1 MPQQAPVT
9 RDAAQAFYEDFSLAV
24 GVRDWLV
31 PNPRHEQLKRL
42 IDGVLAGRRGLRV
55 LDVGCG
61 AGVMTHHLR
70 RYGYVIGI
78 DFSGPAIAAAR
89 RFTATRVGPRATFIP
104 GSLDV
109 LAAAA
114 RFDVI
119 TLFDVLEHIQ
129 EGDRPTFLSSL
140 RERLVEGGLLF
151 ASTPHPA
158 STRRRRER
166 GDDTLQV
173 VDEAVELPALLDES
187 AACGLQLLEYRAY
200 DVFTGTPEFQAML
213 FTTTGTPGGP
223 PRLTD
228 PRVGRRMRM
237 LRTRTGR
244 RARKLAHAA
253 RLLAAGERATAGKML
268 RGTPPHV
275 RS

>member
-1 MPQQAPVT
+1 MPTGSPVT

-31 PNPRHEQLKRL
+31 PNPRHERLKRL
-42 IDGVLAGRRGLRV
+42 IDGVLAGRRGLRI

-61 AGVMTHHLR
+61 AGVMTYHLR
-70 RYGYVIGI
+70 RYGEVIGI

-89 RFTATRVGPRATFIP
+89 RFTATRVGAWPTFIA
-104 GSLDV
+104 GSLEV
-109 LAAAA
+109 LPASA

-129 EGDRPTFLSSL
+129 QSERPAFLSSL
-140 RERLVEGGLLF
+140 RERLVGGGLVF

-158 STRRRRER
+158 YTRQRRER

-173 VDEAVELPALLDES
+173 VDEEVEMAALLEEA
-187 AACGLQLLEYRAY
+187 AACGLQLLEFRAY

-213 FTTTGTPGGP
+213 FTTTGTPGGAP
-223 PRLTD
+223 QLTD
-228 PRVGRRMRM
+228 PRVARRMRV
-237 LRTRTGR
+237 LRSRTGR
-244 RARKLAHAA
+244 RARKLAHGA

-268 RGTPPHV
+268 RGRPPHV